1 MFVRSG
7 KEGWGK
13 GGGERKEK
21 ERKTRQKRGK
31 ASKMMKVELEPEAE
45 TREGNLDWKNKDAI
59 TCYEGESN
67 DMEKELAALTG
78 KSENFPLLCLSWRES
93 LDTWTP
99 GVTCARAGEI

>member
-13 GGGERKEK
+13 GGGGRKEK

-99 GVTCARAGEI
+99 GVPCARAGEI